1 MKGLE
6 ITIGDIA
13 LEVELLEN
21 ETAAA
26 LLEALPFSSRAS
38 TWGEEVYFSVPV
50 KVELEEAFAKEV
62 VQVGDVAY
70 WPEGPA
76 LCLFF
81 GPTPISSPG
90 EIRPA
95 SPVTMVG
102 RMLGDPLV
110 LRRVKGGEEVRVKE
124 GRKTS
129 PSQRG
134 KVSR

>member
-1 MKGLE
+1 MKGLK
-6 ITIGDIA
+6 ITIGDTA

-38 TWGEEVYFSVPV
+38 TWGDEVYFSMPV
-50 KVELEEAFAKEV
+50 KVELEEAFAREV

-81 GPTPISSPG
+81 GPTPISAPG

-95 SPVTMVG
+95 SPVTLVG
-102 RMLGDPLV
+102 RIVGDPLI
-110 LRRVKGGEEVRVKE
+110 LQKVKGGKEVRVKE
-124 GRKTS
+124 AR
-129 PSQRG
+129 
-134 KVSR
+134 